1 MFNVYFLLKEVFR
14 ETNMEEVSF
23 GDNHLIFEAGT
34 KSDFVFLI
42 LSGKVGVYLPS
53 NQSSVTPNFVLGE
66 NEIFGEMGV
75 ISNSLRTA
83 TIRCIGDVKL
93 LKISSIQF
101 NKKIDETDL
110 FVRGLI
116 KVLISRIS
124 EQNKKSSKQKENFS
138 EGTSFEAETTSK

>member
-1 MFNVYFLLKEVFR
+1 
-14 ETNMEEVSF
+14 MEEVSF

-53 NQSSVTPNFVLGE
+53 NQSSITPNFVLGE

-93 LKISSIQF
+93 LKISSVQF
-101 NKKIDETDL
+101 NKKIDETSSM
-110 FVRGLI
+110 I
-116 KVLISRIS
+116 ISCKIPVTVK
-124 EQNKKSSKQKENFS
+124 KKSTLNTHRVIVEN
-138 EGTSFEAETTSK
+138 

>member
-1 MFNVYFLLKEVFR
+1 
-14 ETNMEEVSF
+14 MEEVSF
-23 GDNHLIFEAGT
+23 RDNHLIFEAGA

-53 NQSSVTPNFVLGE
+53 NHSSVTPNFILGE

-75 ISNSLRTA
+75 ISKSLRTA

-116 KVLISRIS
+116 KVLISRIA
-124 EQNKKSSKQKENFS
+124 EQNKKLPKQKENLF
-138 EGTSFEAETTSK
+138 EKTGVETNNTSS

>member
-1 MFNVYFLLKEVFR
+1 
-14 ETNMEEVSF
+14 MEEVSF
-23 GDNHLIFEAGT
+23 RDNHLIFEAGA

-53 NQSSVTPNFVLGE
+53 NQSSVTPNFILGE

-124 EQNKKSSKQKENFS
+124 EQNKKLPKQKKIYLKKQALKLTILQVNYS
-138 EGTSFEAETTSK
+138 L

>member
-1 MFNVYFLLKEVFR
+1 
-14 ETNMEEVSF
+14 MEEVSF

-53 NQSSVTPNFVLGE
+53 NQSSITPNFVLGE

-93 LKISSIQF
+93 LKISSVQF

-110 FVRGLI
+110 FVQGLI
-116 KVLISRIS
+116 RVLISRIS
-124 EQNKKSSKQKENFS
+124 EQNKKSSKQKEDFS
-138 EGTSFEAETTSK
+138 EKTSVEGETTSK

>member
-1 MFNVYFLLKEVFR
+1 
-14 ETNMEEVSF
+14 MEEVSF
-23 GDNHLIFEAGT
+23 GDNHLIFEAGA

-53 NQSSVTPNFVLGE
+53 NHSSVTPNFILGE

-116 KVLISRIS
+116 KVLISRIA
-124 EQNKKSSKQKENFS
+124 EQNKKSPKQKENLF
-138 EGTSFEAETTSK
+138 EKTGVETNNTSN